1 MRPPK
6 GPRVAADQS
15 CMADEPCSP
24 DSLAP
29 IPALPGYFPRL
40 NRLLGEE
47 PLDLE
52 SLAARLEENPGL
64 ARRVQRAAARAAHGR
79 QSPSGAAE
87 VGRLEDAILL
97 LGGDALRV
105 VVWNSALRGW
115 LQKELR
121 PELWTRWRRIGRL
134 CRSLAKANDYPRPH
148 RAYLAGLTHDLG
160 LAPLLAKACR
170 ADREAAFLASERQ
183 RWGFDHC
190 RMGGWLGHL
199 WNFPADIIEVM
210 ECHHAPQHA
219 RLDPLLV
226 HLVAAAV
233 ELECGTAMVAG

>member
-1 MRPPK
+1 MAA
-6 GPRVAADQS
+6 GP
-15 CMADEPCSP
+15 CFP

-29 IPALPGYFPRL
+29 VPALPAYFPRL

-52 SLAARLEENPGL
+52 RLAAGLEGHPGL
-64 ARRVQRAAARAAHGR
+64 ARRVKRAAARAAHGER
-79 QSPSGAAE
+79 RRSGAAE
-87 VGRLEDAILL
+87 ELGRLEDAILL
-97 LGGDALRV
+97 LGGDGLRV
-105 VVWNSALRGW
+105 AVWNSALRGW
-115 LQKELR
+115 LHKEMR
-121 PELWTRWRRIGRL
+121 PELWTRWRRIGRR
-134 CRSLAKANDYPRPH
+134 CRRLAKANDYSRPQ

-160 LAPLLAKACR
+160 LAPLLAIACR
-170 ADREAAFLASERQ
+170 ADREAAFLVSERQ

-190 RMGGWLGHL
+190 RMGGWLGRL
-199 WNFPADIIEVM
+199 WNFPPDLIEVM
-210 ECHHAPQHA
+210 ECHHAPQRA